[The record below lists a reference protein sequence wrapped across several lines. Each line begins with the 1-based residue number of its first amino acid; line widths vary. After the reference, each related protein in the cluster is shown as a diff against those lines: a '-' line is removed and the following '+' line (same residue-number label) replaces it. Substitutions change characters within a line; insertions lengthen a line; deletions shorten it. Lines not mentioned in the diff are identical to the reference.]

1 MIHNKVTQKDLQDF
15 SDELRE
21 LMRKYKFAAV
31 TGIIFSAGTGSSFKM
46 IVDQVV
52 MASDK
57 DRAEAASKMID
68 QVSVKIGGML
78 KV

>member
-1 MIHNKVTQKDLQDF
+1 MIHNKVTLKDLQAF
-15 SDELRE
+15 SEELRE

-46 IVDQVV
+46 IADQVV

-57 DRAEAASKMID
+57 DRAEAAAAMID
-68 QVSVKIGGML
+68 QVSVKVGGIMA
-78 KV
+78 V